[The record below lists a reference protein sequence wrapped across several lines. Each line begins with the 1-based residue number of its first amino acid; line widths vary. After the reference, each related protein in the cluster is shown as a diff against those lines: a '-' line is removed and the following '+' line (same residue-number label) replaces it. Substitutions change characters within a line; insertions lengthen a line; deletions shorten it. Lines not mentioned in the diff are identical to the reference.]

1 MQKNTKTLLTENL
14 GVSEKILDLI
24 SSSEDEI
31 KDIFNEL
38 DDIAAYNQYKVLDAF
53 QKNNIGDRHFN
64 WNTGYGYDDAGR
76 EALECIYADLFKTKA
91 ASKIG
96 RASCRERV

>member
-53 QKNNIGDRHFN
+53 QKNNISDRHFN
-64 WNTGYGYDDAGR
+64 
-76 EALECIYADLFKTKA
+76 
-91 ASKIG
+91 
-96 RASCRERV
+96 

>member
-53 QKNNIGDRHFN
+53 QKNNISDRHFN
-64 WNTGYGYDDAGR
+64 WNTLYSWLNRVARR
-76 EALECIYADLFKTKA
+76 EST
-91 ASKIG
+91 
-96 RASCRERV
+96 

>member
-38 DDIAAYNQYKVLDAF
+38 DDIATAPSHGNHSEHDYVFLHLRRSRSRMDVLFHEQLHVYVTRYSAARFCQYF
-53 QKNNIGDRHFN
+53 
-64 WNTGYGYDDAGR
+64 
-76 EALECIYADLFKTKA
+76 
-91 ASKIG
+91 
-96 RASCRERV
+96 